1 MTWWALETTK
11 YNYIRGMKATLLRH
25 FPGIAVSVLIAVVAK
40 DLAGYIPSMG
50 SVLIALLLGLVAGNT
65 LMNGATCATGLKF
78 VEKRV
83 LEWAIIL
90 SGLGLEIHR
99 LQDMGSPIFFVIIG
113 SIAAI
118 IAVSTLLGKFFKT
131 PLRFGYLLGAGSA
144 ICGSSAIAATSPIV
158 EATEEETGL
167 SLAVVNALGLLGMV
181 LLPFLGQWLSMN
193 DQQLGTLL
201 GLTLPALGNVVGA
214 GHAVSPEVGE
224 LATVVKLGRIAFMM
238 PLLLAI
244 FLIKRNGVK
253 SAKFP
258 WFILGFV
265 VAFALAQG
273 HLLPENVISWGT
285 AAGKWLL
292 VVAMAAV
299 GAKIKLGPLV
309 KLSKRGLFHG
319 LALFVF
325 QVVLGLILVFTIV

>member
-1 MTWWALETTK
+1 M
-11 YNYIRGMKATLLRH
+11 
-25 FPGIAVSVLIAVVAK
+25 IAVVAK
-40 DLAGYIPSMG
+40 DLSAYLPSMG

-90 SGLGLEIHR
+90 SGLGLEVEKLKGAGGQII
-99 LQDMGSPIFFVIIG
+99 LMIVGS
-113 SIAAI
+113 I
-118 IAVSTLLGKFFKT
+118 IAVIAVSSLFTRIFKT
-131 PLRFGYLLGAGSA
+131 PTRFGHLLGAGSA

-167 SLAVVNALGLLGMV
+167 SLAVVNVLGLLGMV
-181 LLPFLGQWLSMN
+181 ALPLLGQWLVLSEA
-193 DQQLGTLL
+193 QLGTLL

-224 LATVVKLGRIAFMM
+224 VATLVKLGRIAFMM

-244 FLIKRNGVK
+244 FLIKRNSAKG
-253 SAKFP
+253 AKFP
-258 WFILGFV
+258 WFILGFA

-273 HLLPENVISWGT
+273 QVLPNVVVSWGT

-299 GAKIKLGPLV
+299 GAKIKLGPLL

-319 LALFVF
+319 LGLFVF
-325 QVVLGLILVFTIV
+325 QVILGVVLVLALV